1 MKDVNNIAS
10 LTSPDSFPILCQVNL
25 YQHKPSKSNHFGLLH
40 YLAVFLLLLLGS
52 VKAHAG
58 LCVVPTESGAWKNY
72 NSATRS
78 ITNVD
83 FRMECRDA
91 SVTQC
96 SGDICSTTSAVAPHF
111 FIRLFG
117 ACTPTDCPWGEVE
130 GIRLSGNLDG
140 WYYFTYNQ
148 GFAQRYVYARTY
160 PQWPGWFRLYI
171 WTDFSDP
178 GRADYAS
185 DEWFVRR

>member
-1 MKDVNNIAS
+1 MNDVNNIVS

-40 YLAVFLLLLLGS
+40 YLAFFLLLLLGS
-52 VKAHAG
+52 IKAHAG

-96 SGDICSTTSAVAPHF
+96 SGDICSTTSAVAPPLK
-111 FIRLFG
+111 ILE
-117 ACTPTDCPWGEVE
+117 A
-130 GIRLSGNLDG
+130 
-140 WYYFTYNQ
+140 
-148 GFAQRYVYARTY
+148 
-160 PQWPGWFRLYI
+160 
-171 WTDFSDP
+171 
-178 GRADYAS
+178 
-185 DEWFVRR
+185 